1 MNNTDMK
8 KVAALFDLDGV
19 LIDSEPL
26 YSDFY
31 DEIARIHNIQT
42 KNFSQVI
49 KGSTIGK
56 ILNDYFPTEAMKAD
70 VISRLN
76 QFETT
81 MDLPIFEGA
90 VDFISEL
97 KLKGIPAIIATSS
110 APEKME
116 HLYERLPEFIS
127 LFDGIITGADVNK
140 SKPDPECYI
149 LAARMAGCNP
159 EDCYVFED
167 SINGLA
173 SGMASGATVIGL
185 TTTLPASALKDK
197 AHKLINGF
205 TGFGVDDMLAIRKV

>member
-81 MDLPIFEGA
+81 MDLPF
-90 VDFISEL
+90 
-97 KLKGIPAIIATSS
+97 LKGQST
-110 APEKME
+110 
-116 HLYERLPEFIS
+116 LYPNLS
-127 LFDGIITGADVNK
+127 
-140 SKPDPECYI
+140 
-149 LAARMAGCNP
+149 
-159 EDCYVFED
+159 
-167 SINGLA
+167 
-173 SGMASGATVIGL
+173 
-185 TTTLPASALKDK
+185 
-197 AHKLINGF
+197 
-205 TGFGVDDMLAIRKV
+205 